1 MDLYK
6 YLGLNVK
13 IDCGDEILYVKVVGH
28 TSKYDNEEPDDDGNY
43 AGEYISV
50 KALKPT
56 KHFKV
61 GGEFV
66 VMLYDIKTIEVIS

>member
-13 IDCGDEILYVKVVGH
+13 IDCEDETLYVKVIGH

-43 AGEYISV
+43 SGEYISV
-50 KALKPT
+50 EALKPT
-56 KHFKV
+56 KHFNV
-61 GGEFV
+61 GGEFI
-66 VMLYDIKTIEVIS
+66 VMLYDINKIEIIN